1 MNAPLAIRH
10 AGGSYQVHVTSGAL
24 LELDRLVRHA
34 VGPRPVVLLSDEN
47 VLRCYDEW
55 TSGTPEARRLGARAS
70 DAGLRL
76 RVHLRLPFPPGE
88 VSKTRGMWA
97 DLTDRMLDAGI
108 GRDAV
113 LVAMGGG
120 VAGDLGGFVAATYLR
135 GIPCVQ
141 VPTSLVAMV
150 DASVGGKVG
159 VDTPA
164 GKNLVGAFHQPALVV
179 ADPLTLVSLPEREYR
194 GGLAEA
200 VKHGLVADAGYFE
213 WMESSIRPLRQ
224 RQSASL
230 ETLVRGSVAIKA
242 AVVSADEREA
252 GERAILN
259 AGHTVAHALE
269 HASGWALPHGD
280 AVAIGLVTEATLAAR
295 MGLADPSLVARLRN
309 LLQRFGLPV
318 APPAGLDPAGL
329 GTALGR
335 DKKNRPGEVRC
346 ALPEAIGST
355 HRPDSGWTT
364 VVDVDALLS
373 VLTSPPPE

>member
-10 AGGSYQVHVTSGAL
+10 AGGSYAVHVTSGAL

-34 VGPRPVVLLSDEN
+34 VGARPVVLLSDEN
-47 VLRCYDEW
+47 VLRHYDEW
-55 TSGTPEARRLGARAS
+55 TSGTPEARQLGARAS

-76 RVHLRLPFPPGE
+76 RVHLRLSFPPGE
-88 VSKTRGMWA
+88 ASKTRATWA
-97 DLTDRMLDAGI
+97 DLTDRMIDAGI

-135 GIPCVQ
+135 GIPCIQ

-150 DASVGGKVG
+150 DASIGGKVG

-179 ADPLTLVSLPEREYR
+179 ADPLTLVSLSERDYR

-213 WMESSIRPLRQ
+213 WIESSIRHLRQ
-224 RQSASL
+224 RHSAAL

-269 HASGWALPHGD
+269 HATAWKLPHGD
-280 AVAIGLVTEATLAAR
+280 AVAIGLVVEASLAVR
-295 MGLADPSLVARLRN
+295 MGVADPAVVTRLVN

-318 APPAGLDPAGL
+318 APPAGLDPAQL
-329 GTALGR
+329 RTALER
-335 DKKNRPGEVRC
+335 DKKNRAGQVRC
-346 ALPEAIGST
+346 ALPESIGST
-355 HRPDSGWTT
+355 HRPDNGWTT
-364 VVDVDALLS
+364 AVKTEDLLS
-373 VLTSPPPE
+373 ILTSPSSS